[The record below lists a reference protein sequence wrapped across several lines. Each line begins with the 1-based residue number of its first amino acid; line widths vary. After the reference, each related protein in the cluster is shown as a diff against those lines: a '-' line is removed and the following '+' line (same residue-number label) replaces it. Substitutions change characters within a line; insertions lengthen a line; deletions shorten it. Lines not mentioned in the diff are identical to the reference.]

1 MELRFDGTEW
11 QNLGQNNLVKEMKIS
26 HYGGDVI
33 PVPESFT
40 TSQCACDGEDCW
52 QEQQYN

>member
-26 HYGGDVI
+26 GGGDVI

-40 TSQCACDGEDCW
+40 TSVCL
-52 QEQQYN
+52 